1 MLRGVR
7 PRITQARPRRPGR
20 STIVRR
26 RAVAAGLVAAAVF
39 AAVWAVQRYRPGD
52 VTSASAS
59 AHGAT
64 IVRYEVRS
72 RFVHRTL
79 PQTAA
84 IGAGA
89 GERPPLLVFLHGRG
103 EDGEESN
110 SNAAFYAALEALG
123 ARAPAVVFPN
133 GGEASYWHKRRG
145 GDWARYVLDEVIP
158 RAVKRLHADPRRVA
172 IGGISM
178 GGYGA
183 YAIARRR
190 RAAFCA
196 VGGHSPAIWLRAGD
210 SAAGAFDDAADYAR
224 NDVLALARAR
234 GRAPWGRARLW
245 LDGGDRDPFRAGTD
259 AFAAGLRLKAR
270 HPRGEHDSDYWS
282 AHYAQY
288 LRFYASALAAC

>member
-1 MLRGVR
+1 VGALT
-7 PRITQARPRRPGR
+7 PPRPRRPGR
-20 STIVRR
+20 KAIVRR
-26 RAVAAGLVAAAVF
+26 RTIALAALVVAAFG
-39 AAVWAVQRYRPGD
+39 VWEVRRHWPGE
-52 VTSASAS
+52 VTSASAA

-64 IVRYEVRS
+64 IVRYDIRS
-72 RFVHRTL
+72 RFVHRML

-84 IGAGA
+84 IPAGA

-110 SNAAFYAALEALG
+110 SNAAFYAALAALG
-123 ARAPAVVFPN
+123 DRAPAVVFPN
-133 GGEASYWHKRRG
+133 GAVASYWHKRRS

-158 RAVKRLHADPRRVA
+158 TAVKRLHADPRRVA

-183 YAIARRR
+183 FAIARRR
-190 RAAFCA
+190 PASFCA
-196 VGGHSPAIWLRAGD
+196 AGGHSPAIWLRSGE

-234 GRAPWGRARLW
+234 GRKPWGSARLW

-259 AFAAGLRLKAR
+259 AFAAALRIKAR
-270 HPRGEHDSDYWS
+270 HPQGEHEGEYWS
-282 AHYAQY
+282 AHYARY
-288 LRFYASALAAC
+288 LRFYAAALADC

>member
-1 MLRGVR
+1 M
-7 PRITQARPRRPGR
+7 RPGR
-20 STIVRR
+20 RTILLR
-26 RAVAAGLVAAAVF
+26 RAVAALFVVAIVVAAAWT
-39 AAVWAVQRYRPGD
+39 ARRHLPGEL
-52 VTSASAS
+52 TSASAA

-64 IVRYEVRS
+64 IVRYDIRS

-84 IGAGA
+84 IPAGA
-89 GERPPLLVFLHGRG
+89 AQRPPLLVFLHGRG
-103 EDGEESN
+103 ERGEESN
-110 SNAAFYAALEALG
+110 ANAAFFAALDALG

-133 GGEASYWHKRRG
+133 GAVASYWHKRSS

-158 RAVKRLHADPRRVA
+158 RAIKRLHADPRRVA

-190 RAAFCA
+190 PAVFCA
-196 VGGHSPAIWLRAGD
+196 VGGHSPAIWLQAGD
-210 SAAGAFDDAADYAR
+210 SAAGAFDDADDYAR

-234 GRAPWGRARLW
+234 GRAPWGSARLW

-259 AFAAGLRLKAR
+259 AFAVALRVKAR
-270 HPRGEHDSDYWS
+270 HPPGEHDGDYWQ
-282 AHYAQY
+282 AHFAQY